1 MELLI
6 VAIYA
11 GILALVAPYVFLMND
26 FVGKLVPLGFGLV
39 SGSILWVIF
48 TWLGFNYAEP
58 WIWFI
63 VMLGMPAFAWLG
75 VRWLQSRRARLEAEE
90 LAKLEV
96 GTAH

>member
-26 FVGKLVPLGFGLV
+26 FVGKLTPLGISLAA
-39 SGSILWVIF
+39 GSILWIVL
-48 TWLGFNYAEP
+48 TWVGFNYAEP

-63 VMLGMPAFAWLG
+63 VMLTMPAVVWVG
-75 VRWLQSRRARLEAEE
+75 VRWLQSRRAKTEELE
-90 LAKLEV
+90 LAKLDSA
-96 GTAH
+96 AH